1 MNVSFLG
8 SPLLKKTEARRERSR
23 SRQRDLLMLETSELF
38 TAAQDIPAIKE
49 AMEMMTNTY
58 GVIKVRVFSD

>member
-1 MNVSFLG
+1 VNVFSLG

-23 SRQRDLLMLETSELF
+23 SRQRGLLMLETSELF
-38 TAAQDIPAIKE
+38 RAAEDIPAIKD

-58 GVIKVRVFSD
+58 GVIKV